1 MPKCIELLPCD
12 WLISNLCYQAI
23 EQVLYLI
30 KRPVSVYVCV
40 LLPPCGYV
48 LYNATRQNTTGVD
61 QRRYG
66 ATARTFNIPTRRLYI
81 SGIFLVGQID
91 AKNIHFGVKCLD
103 STLRLILVTSSLPWS
118 SNCYVQWVWVTECGF
133 GHQIKKSCPRWN
145 DASYKSFFVYGGK
158 TNLFKSWLYELS
170 NTLPFPFFSSMS
182 F

>member
-1 MPKCIELLPCD
+1 M
-12 WLISNLCYQAI
+12 
-23 EQVLYLI
+23 
-30 KRPVSVYVCV
+30 SVYVCV

-48 LYNATRQNTTGVD
+48 LYNATRENTTGVD

-103 STLRLILVTSSLPWS
+103 STLRLILVTSRLIQQSLCS
-118 SNCYVQWVWVTECGF
+118 VGLSDSLCGF
-133 GHQIKKSCPRWN
+133 GHQIKKKAVQDGMMLATNYSLSMEGKQTFLNPGCMN
-145 DASYKSFFVYGGK
+145 SLALCLFLFF
-158 TNLFKSWLYELS
+158 L
-170 NTLPFPFFSSMS
+170 SSMS